1 MILLYNMNGTPYM
14 TTEFGDSKTFA
25 GSYPNVEQGV
35 YQEGG
40 KKKRVRKSTKS
51 KKSKRKRVLKKR
63 KTKKNKKKKKKIN

>member
-1 MILLYNMNGTPYM
+1 MDGTPYM

-51 KKSKRKRVLKKR
+51 KRKRVLKKR
-63 KTKKNKKKKKKIN
+63 KTKKNKKNKKKKN

>member
-1 MILLYNMNGTPYM
+1 MILLYNMDGTPYM

-51 KKSKRKRVLKKR
+51 KRKRVLKKR
-63 KTKKNKKKKKKIN
+63 KTKKNKKNKKKKN

>member
-51 KKSKRKRVLKKR
+51 KRRRVLKKR
-63 KTKKNKKKKKKIN
+63 KTKKNKKKKN

>member
-51 KKSKRKRVLKKR
+51 KRRRVLKKR
-63 KTKKNKKKKKKIN
+63 KTKKNKNKSRKKKKN